1 MGNSYM
7 DTRKGWV
14 MKKVWILHHATEI
27 NGYENTKLLESLEK
41 SGIEGR
47 VLEPKYFD
55 IVVSRST
62 SKSIRYKGERIDMPN
77 LVLSRTG
84 SGTNY
89 FTLALMRQI
98 EKFGIP
104 VINDSDSISKVS
116 DKLWTSQ
123 LLVKENLP
131 IPKTILV
138 NGDVDVEL
146 VEREIGFPC
155 VVKATSGS
163 KGKTVHLCETKKDF
177 TGLMSLL
184 SSIALKKVLIIQEF
198 VDAAIGSDL
207 RVWVIGGKT
216 VGAMKRSAG
225 NGDFRANISQGGSAE
240 PFEITEEIDYLA
252 RETARVLGLQI
263 AGVDLLFDKEGYKI
277 CEANSSPGFSGMDKY
292 CGQDMAQRIV
302 DFIKLKIQ

>member
-1 MGNSYM
+1 
-7 DTRKGWV
+7 
-14 MKKVWILHHATEI
+14 MKQVWILHYATGI
-27 NGYENTKLLESLEK
+27 DAYENQQLLSCLAK
-41 SGIEGR
+41 NGLRGR

-55 IVVSRST
+55 IIVSRS
-62 SKSIRYKGERIDMPN
+62 SAKSIRYQGEKIELPD

-84 SGTNY
+84 AGTNY
-89 FTLALMRQI
+89 FTRSVMRQI

-104 VINDSDSISKVS
+104 VYNDADSISRVS
-116 DKLWTSQ
+116 DKLLTSQ

-138 NGDVDVEL
+138 NGDVDMEL
-146 VEREIGFPC
+146 IEKEIGFPC

-163 KGKTVHLCETKKDF
+163 KGKTVHLCQTKKDF
-177 TGLMSLL
+177 VSLMSLL
-184 SSIALKKVLIIQEF
+184 SSISLKKTMIIQEF
-198 VDAAIGSDL
+198 VDAQPGTDL

-216 VGAMKRSAG
+216 IVAMKRTG
-225 NGDFRANISQGGSAE
+225 TEGDFRANISQGGTAE
-240 PFEITEEIDYLA
+240 LFEITDEVDYLA

-263 AGVDLLFDKEGYKI
+263 AGVDLLFDKDGYKI
-277 CEANSSPGFSGMDKY
+277 CEANSSPGFEGMDQY

>member
-1 MGNSYM
+1 
-7 DTRKGWV
+7 
-14 MKKVWILHHATEI
+14 MKHVWILHYAASI
-27 NGYENTKLLESLEK
+27 DAYENQRLLSCLEK
-41 SGIEGR
+41 NGMKGR

-55 IVVSRST
+55 IIVSRS
-62 SKSIRYKGERIDMPN
+62 SAKSIRYKGERIELPD

-84 SGTNY
+84 AGTNY
-89 FTLALMRQI
+89 FTRSVMRQI

-104 VINDSDSISKVS
+104 VINDADSISRVS
-116 DKLWTSQ
+116 DKLLTSQ

-146 VEREIGFPC
+146 IEKEVGFPC

-163 KGKTVHLCETKKDF
+163 KGKTVHLCQTKKDF
-177 TGLMSLL
+177 VSLMSLL
-184 SSIALKKVLIIQEF
+184 SSISLKKTMIIQEF
-198 VDAAIGSDL
+198 VDAQPGTDL

-216 VGAMKRSAG
+216 VVAMKRTSAE
-225 NGDFRANISQGGSAE
+225 GDFRANISQGGTAE
-240 PFEITEEIDYLA
+240 LFEITDEVDYLA

-263 AGVDLLFDKEGYKI
+263 AGVDLLFDKDGYKI
-277 CEANSSPGFSGMDKY
+277 CEANSSPGFEGMDQY
-292 CGQDMAQRIV
+292 CGQDMAQRII

>member
-1 MGNSYM
+1 
-7 DTRKGWV
+7 
-14 MKKVWILHHATEI
+14 MKHVWILHYAAGI
-27 NGYENTKLLESLEK
+27 DAYENQRLLSCLEK
-41 SGIEGR
+41 NGMKGR

-55 IVVSRST
+55 IIVSRS
-62 SKSIRYKGERIDMPN
+62 SAKSIRYKGERIELPD

-84 SGTNY
+84 AGTNY
-89 FTLALMRQI
+89 FTRSVMRQI

-104 VINDSDSISKVS
+104 VINDADSISRVS
-116 DKLWTSQ
+116 DKLLTSQ

-146 VEREIGFPC
+146 IEKEIGFPC

-163 KGKTVHLCETKKDF
+163 KGKTVHLCQTKKDF
-177 TGLMSLL
+177 TSLMSLL
-184 SSIALKKVLIIQEF
+184 SSISLKKTMIIQEF
-198 VDAAIGSDL
+198 VDAQPGTDL

-216 VGAMKRSAG
+216 VVAMKRMG
-225 NGDFRANISQGGSAE
+225 VEGDFRANISQGGTAE
-240 PFEITEEIDYLA
+240 LFEITDEVDYLA

-263 AGVDLLFDKEGYKI
+263 AGVDLLFDKDGYKI
-277 CEANSSPGFSGMDKY
+277 CEANSSPGFEGMDRY

>member
-1 MGNSYM
+1 M
-7 DTRKGWV
+7 TKT
-14 MKKVWILHHATEI
+14 VWILHHATEI
-27 NGYENTKLLESLEK
+27 SAYENTRLLECLQK
-41 SGIEGR
+41 NGFEGR

-55 IVVSRST
+55 IIVSRSS
-62 SKSIRYKGERIDMPN
+62 SKSIRYKGEKIDMPN

-84 SGTNY
+84 SATNY

-104 VINDSDSISKVS
+104 VINDSESISRVS
-116 DKLWTSQ
+116 DKLFTSQ

-138 NGDVDVEL
+138 KGDVDVDL
-146 VEREIGFPC
+146 VEKEIGFPC

-163 KGKTVHLCETKKDF
+163 NGKTVHLCETKKDF
-177 TGLMSLL
+177 TSLMSLL
-184 SSIALKKVLIIQEF
+184 SSIALKKVLIIQEY
-198 VDAAIGSDL
+198 VDTAPGTDL
-207 RVWVIGGKT
+207 RVWVIGGKS
-216 VGAMKRSAG
+216 VVAMKRSSR
-225 NGDFRANISQGGSAE
+225 NGDFRANISQGGTAE
-240 PFEITEEIDYLA
+240 PFEITEEVDYLA

-263 AGVDLLFDKEGYKI
+263 AGVDLLFDKDGYKI
-277 CEANSSPGFSGMDKY
+277 CEANSSPGFLGMDKY

>member
-1 MGNSYM
+1 
-7 DTRKGWV
+7 
-14 MKKVWILHHATEI
+14 MKQVWILHYAANI
-27 NGYENTKLLESLEK
+27 DAYENQRLLSCLEK
-41 SGIEGR
+41 NGMRGR

-55 IVVSRST
+55 IIVSRS
-62 SKSIRYKGERIDMPN
+62 SVKSIRYKGEKIELPD

-84 SGTNY
+84 AGTNY
-89 FTLALMRQI
+89 FTRSVMRQI

-104 VINDSDSISKVS
+104 VFNDADSISRVS
-116 DKLWTSQ
+116 DKLLTSQ

-138 NGDVDVEL
+138 NGDVDIEL
-146 VEREIGFPC
+146 IEKEIGFPC

-163 KGKTVHLCETKKDF
+163 KGKTVHLCQTKKDF
-177 TGLMSLL
+177 VSLMSLL
-184 SSIALKKVLIIQEF
+184 SSISLKKTMIIQEF
-198 VDAAIGSDL
+198 VDAQPGTDL

-216 VGAMKRSAG
+216 VVAMKRTG
-225 NGDFRANISQGGSAE
+225 VEGDFRANISQGGTAE
-240 PFEITEEIDYLA
+240 LFEITDEVDYLA

-263 AGVDLLFDKEGYKI
+263 AGVDLLFDKDGYKI
-277 CEANSSPGFSGMDKY
+277 CEANSSPGFEGMDQY

>member
-1 MGNSYM
+1 
-7 DTRKGWV
+7 
-14 MKKVWILHHATEI
+14 MKQVWILHYATGI
-27 NGYENTKLLESLEK
+27 DAYENQRLLACLEK
-41 SGIEGR
+41 NGLRGR

-55 IVVSRST
+55 IIVSRS
-62 SKSIRYKGERIDMPN
+62 SAKSIRYQGEKIELPD

-84 SGTNY
+84 AGTNY
-89 FTLALMRQI
+89 FTRSVMRQI

-104 VINDSDSISKVS
+104 VYNDADSISRVS
-116 DKLWTSQ
+116 DKLLTSQ

-146 VEREIGFPC
+146 IEKEIGFPC

-163 KGKTVHLCETKKDF
+163 KGKTVHLCQTKKDF
-177 TGLMSLL
+177 TSLMSLL
-184 SSIALKKVLIIQEF
+184 SSISLKKTMIIQEF
-198 VDAAIGSDL
+198 VDAQPGTDL

-216 VGAMKRSAG
+216 VVAMKRTG
-225 NGDFRANISQGGSAE
+225 TEGDFRANISQGGTAE
-240 PFEITEEIDYLA
+240 LFEITDEVDYLA

-263 AGVDLLFDKEGYKI
+263 AGVDLLFDREGYKI
-277 CEANSSPGFSGMDKY
+277 CEANSSPGFEGMDQY

>member
-1 MGNSYM
+1 
-7 DTRKGWV
+7 
-14 MKKVWILHHATEI
+14 MKQVWILHYAANI
-27 NGYENTKLLESLEK
+27 DAYENQQLLKCLEK
-41 SGIEGR
+41 NGLKGR

-55 IVVSRST
+55 IIVSRGSA
-62 SKSIRYKGERIDMPN
+62 KSIRYKGERIELPD

-89 FTLALMRQI
+89 FTRSVMRQI

-104 VINDSDSISKVS
+104 VINDADSISRVS
-116 DKLWTSQ
+116 DKLLTSQ

-138 NGDVDVEL
+138 NGDVDVDLIEK
-146 VEREIGFPC
+146 EIGFPC

-163 KGKTVHLCETKKDF
+163 KGKTVHLCQTKKDF
-177 TGLMSLL
+177 TSLMSLL
-184 SSIALKKVLIIQEF
+184 SSISLKKTMIIQEF
-198 VDAAIGSDL
+198 VDAQPGTDL

-216 VGAMKRSAG
+216 IVAMKRIGAE
-225 NGDFRANISQGGSAE
+225 GDFRANISQGGTAE
-240 PFEITEEIDYLA
+240 LFEITDEVDYLA

-263 AGVDLLFDKEGYKI
+263 AGVDLLFDKDGYKI
-277 CEANSSPGFSGMDKY
+277 CEANSSPGFEGIDQY

>member
-1 MGNSYM
+1 
-7 DTRKGWV
+7 
-14 MKKVWILHHATEI
+14 MKRVWILHHATEI
-27 NGYENTKLLESLEK
+27 NGYENTKLLECLERN
-41 SGIEGR
+41 GLEGR
-47 VLEPKYFD
+47 ILEPKYFD
-55 IVVSRST
+55 IIVSRST
-62 SKSIRYKGERIDMPN
+62 NKSIRYKGERIDMPN

-104 VINDSDSISKVS
+104 VINDSESISKVS
-116 DKLWTSQ
+116 DKLLTSQ

-146 VEREIGFPC
+146 VEKEIGFPC

-177 TGLMSLL
+177 TSLMALL

-198 VDAAIGSDL
+198 VDTAPGTDL

-216 VGAMKRSAG
+216 VVAMKRTSG
-225 NGDFRANISQGGSAE
+225 NGDFRANISQGGTAE
-240 PFEITEEIDYLA
+240 TFEITEEIDYLA

-263 AGVDLLFDKEGYKI
+263 AGVDLLFDKDGYKI
-277 CEANSSPGFSGMDKY
+277 CEANSSPGFLGMDKY

>member
-1 MGNSYM
+1 
-7 DTRKGWV
+7 
-14 MKKVWILHHATEI
+14 MKQVWILHYASGI
-27 NGYENTKLLESLEK
+27 DAYENQQLLKCLEK
-41 SGIEGR
+41 NGMQGR

-55 IVVSRST
+55 IIVSRSS
-62 SKSIRYKGERIDMPN
+62 SKSIRYKGEKIELPD

-84 SGTNY
+84 AGTNY
-89 FTLALMRQI
+89 FTRSVMRQI

-104 VINDSDSISKVS
+104 VYNDADSISRVS
-116 DKLWTSQ
+116 DKLLTSQ

-146 VEREIGFPC
+146 IEKEIGFPC

-163 KGKTVHLCETKKDF
+163 KGKTVHLCQTKKDF
-177 TGLMSLL
+177 ISLMSLL
-184 SSIALKKVLIIQEF
+184 SSISLKKTMIIQEF
-198 VDAAIGSDL
+198 VDAQPGTDL

-216 VGAMKRSAG
+216 VVAMKRIG
-225 NGDFRANISQGGSAE
+225 TEGDFRANISQGGTAE
-240 PFEITEEIDYLA
+240 LFEVTDEVDYLA

-263 AGVDLLFDKEGYKI
+263 AGVDLLFDKDGYKI
-277 CEANSSPGFSGMDKY
+277 CEANSSPGFEGMDQY

-302 DFIKLKIQ
+302 DFIKLKTQ

>member
-1 MGNSYM
+1 
-7 DTRKGWV
+7 
-14 MKKVWILHHATEI
+14 MKHVWILHYAASI
-27 NGYENTKLLESLEK
+27 DAYENQRLLSCLEK
-41 SGIEGR
+41 NGMKGR

-55 IVVSRST
+55 IIVSRS
-62 SKSIRYKGERIDMPN
+62 SAKSIRYKGERIELPD

-84 SGTNY
+84 AGTNY
-89 FTLALMRQI
+89 FTRSVMRQI

-104 VINDSDSISKVS
+104 VINDADSISRVS
-116 DKLWTSQ
+116 DKLLTSQ

-138 NGDVDVEL
+138 NGDVDIEL
-146 VEREIGFPC
+146 IEKEIGFPC

-163 KGKTVHLCETKKDF
+163 KGKTVHLCQTKKDF
-177 TGLMSLL
+177 VSLMSLL
-184 SSIALKKVLIIQEF
+184 SSISLKKTMIIQEF
-198 VDAAIGSDL
+198 VDAQPGTDL

-216 VGAMKRSAG
+216 VVAMKRMG
-225 NGDFRANISQGGSAE
+225 VEGDFRANISQGGTAE
-240 PFEITEEIDYLA
+240 LFEITDEVDYLA

-263 AGVDLLFDKEGYKI
+263 AGVDLLFDRDGYKI
-277 CEANSSPGFSGMDKY
+277 CEANSSPGFEGMDRY

>member
-1 MGNSYM
+1 M
-7 DTRKGWV
+7 TKQ
-14 MKKVWILHHATEI
+14 VWILHHATEI
-27 NGYENTKLLESLEK
+27 AGYENTKLLDCLERN
-41 SGIEGR
+41 GINGR

-55 IVVSRST
+55 IIVSRST
-62 SKSIRYKGERIDMPN
+62 HKSIRYKGEKIDMPD

-89 FTLALMRQI
+89 FTLAVMRQI

-104 VINDSDSISKVS
+104 VINDSESISKVS
-116 DKLWTSQ
+116 DKLLTSQ

-177 TGLMSLL
+177 TSLMALL

-198 VDAAIGSDL
+198 VDAAPGTDL

-216 VGAMKRSAG
+216 VVAMKRSSG
-225 NGDFRANISQGGSAE
+225 NGDFRANISAGGTGE
-240 PFEITEEIDYLA
+240 HFEMTEEIDYLA

-263 AGVDLLFDKEGYKI
+263 AGIDLLFDKDGYKI
-277 CEANSSPGFSGMDKY
+277 CEANSSPGFSGLDQY
-292 CGQDMAQRIV
+292 CNEDMSQRIV
-302 DFIKLKIQ
+302 DYVKLKIQ

>member
-1 MGNSYM
+1 
-7 DTRKGWV
+7 
-14 MKKVWILHHATEI
+14 MKHVWILHYAASI
-27 NGYENTKLLESLEK
+27 DAYENQRLLSCLEK
-41 SGIEGR
+41 NGMKGR

-55 IVVSRST
+55 IIVSRS
-62 SKSIRYKGERIDMPN
+62 SAKSIRYKGEKIELPD

-84 SGTNY
+84 AGTNY
-89 FTLALMRQI
+89 FTRSVMRQI

-104 VINDSDSISKVS
+104 VINDADSISRVS
-116 DKLWTSQ
+116 DKLLTSQ

-138 NGDVDVEL
+138 NGDVDIEL
-146 VEREIGFPC
+146 IEKEIGFPC

-163 KGKTVHLCETKKDF
+163 KGKTVHLCQTKKDF
-177 TGLMSLL
+177 VSLMSLL
-184 SSIALKKVLIIQEF
+184 SSISLKKTMIIQEF
-198 VDAAIGSDL
+198 VDAQPGTDL

-216 VGAMKRSAG
+216 VVAMKRMG
-225 NGDFRANISQGGSAE
+225 VEGDFRANISQGGTAE
-240 PFEITEEIDYLA
+240 LFEITDEVDYLA

-263 AGVDLLFDKEGYKI
+263 AGVDLLFDKDGYKI
-277 CEANSSPGFSGMDKY
+277 CEANSSPGFEGMDQY

>member
-1 MGNSYM
+1 
-7 DTRKGWV
+7 
-14 MKKVWILHHATEI
+14 MKQVWILHYATNI
-27 NGYENTKLLESLEK
+27 DTYENQQLLKCLEK
-41 SGIEGR
+41 NGMKGR

-55 IVVSRST
+55 IIVSRSS
-62 SKSIRYKGERIDMPN
+62 SKSIRYKGEKIELPD

-84 SGTNY
+84 AGTNY
-89 FTLALMRQI
+89 FTRSVMRQI

-104 VINDSDSISKVS
+104 VYNDADSISRVS
-116 DKLWTSQ
+116 DKLLASQ

-138 NGDVDVEL
+138 NGDVDIEL
-146 VEREIGFPC
+146 IEKEIGFPC

-163 KGKTVHLCETKKDF
+163 KGKTVHLCHTKKDF
-177 TGLMSLL
+177 AGLMSLL
-184 SSIALKKVLIIQEF
+184 ASISLKKTMIIQEF
-198 VDAAIGSDL
+198 VDAQPGTDL

-216 VGAMKRSAG
+216 VVAMKRTGAE
-225 NGDFRANISQGGSAE
+225 GDFRANISQGGTAE
-240 PFEITEEIDYLA
+240 LFEITDEVDYLA

-263 AGVDLLFDKEGYKI
+263 AGVDLLFDKDGYKI
-277 CEANSSPGFSGMDKY
+277 CEANSSPGFEGMDKY

>member
-1 MGNSYM
+1 
-7 DTRKGWV
+7 
-14 MKKVWILHHATEI
+14 MKHVWILHYAANI
-27 NGYENTKLLESLEK
+27 DAYENQRLLSCLEK
-41 SGIEGR
+41 NGLRGR

-55 IVVSRST
+55 IIVSRS
-62 SKSIRYKGERIDMPN
+62 SAKSIRYKGEKIELPD

-84 SGTNY
+84 AGTNY
-89 FTLALMRQI
+89 FTRSVMRQI

-104 VINDSDSISKVS
+104 VINDADSISRVS
-116 DKLWTSQ
+116 DKLLTSQ

-138 NGDVDVEL
+138 NGDVDIEL
-146 VEREIGFPC
+146 IEKEIGFPC

-163 KGKTVHLCETKKDF
+163 KGKTVHLCQTKKDF
-177 TGLMSLL
+177 VSLMSLL
-184 SSIALKKVLIIQEF
+184 SSISLKKTMIIQEF
-198 VDAAIGSDL
+198 VDAQPGTDL

-216 VGAMKRSAG
+216 VVAMKRIG
-225 NGDFRANISQGGSAE
+225 VEGDFRANISQGGTAE
-240 PFEITEEIDYLA
+240 LFEITDEIDYLA

-263 AGVDLLFDKEGYKI
+263 AGVDLLFDKDGYKI
-277 CEANSSPGFSGMDKY
+277 CEANSSPGFEGMDQY

>member
-1 MGNSYM
+1 
-7 DTRKGWV
+7 
-14 MKKVWILHHATEI
+14 MKHVWILHYAANI
-27 NGYENTKLLESLEK
+27 DAYENQRLLSCLEK
-41 SGIEGR
+41 NGMRGR

-55 IVVSRST
+55 IIVSRS
-62 SKSIRYKGERIDMPN
+62 SAKSIRYKGEKIELPD

-84 SGTNY
+84 AGTNY
-89 FTLALMRQI
+89 FTRSVMRQI

-104 VINDSDSISKVS
+104 VINDADSISRVS
-116 DKLWTSQ
+116 DKLLTSQ

-138 NGDVDVEL
+138 NGDVDIEL
-146 VEREIGFPC
+146 IEKEIGFPC

-163 KGKTVHLCETKKDF
+163 KGKTVHLCQTKKDF
-177 TGLMSLL
+177 VSLMSLL
-184 SSIALKKVLIIQEF
+184 SSISLKKTMIIQEF
-198 VDAAIGSDL
+198 VDAQPGTDL

-216 VGAMKRSAG
+216 VVAMKRTG
-225 NGDFRANISQGGSAE
+225 VEGDFRANISQGGTAE
-240 PFEITEEIDYLA
+240 LFEITDEVDYLA

-263 AGVDLLFDKEGYKI
+263 AGVDLLFDKDGYKI
-277 CEANSSPGFSGMDKY
+277 CEANSSPGFEGMDQY

>member
-1 MGNSYM
+1 
-7 DTRKGWV
+7 
-14 MKKVWILHHATEI
+14 MKQVWILHYAASI
-27 NGYENTKLLESLEK
+27 DAYENQRLLACLAK
-41 SGIEGR
+41 NGMQGH

-55 IVVSRST
+55 IIVSRS
-62 SKSIRYKGERIDMPN
+62 SAKSIRYKGERIELPD

-84 SGTNY
+84 AGTNY
-89 FTLALMRQI
+89 FTRSVMRQI

-104 VINDSDSISKVS
+104 VYNDADSISRVS
-116 DKLWTSQ
+116 DKLLTSQ

-138 NGDVDVEL
+138 NGDVDIEL
-146 VEREIGFPC
+146 IEKEVGFPC

-163 KGKTVHLCETKKDF
+163 KGKTVHLCQTKKDF
-177 TGLMSLL
+177 TSLMSLL
-184 SSIALKKVLIIQEF
+184 SSISLKKTMIIQEF
-198 VDAAIGSDL
+198 VDAQPGTDL

-216 VGAMKRSAG
+216 VVAMKRTGAE
-225 NGDFRANISQGGSAE
+225 GDFRANISQGGTAE
-240 PFEITEEIDYLA
+240 LFEITDEVDYLA

-263 AGVDLLFDKEGYKI
+263 AGVDLLFDKDSYKI
-277 CEANSSPGFSGMDKY
+277 CEANSSPGFEGMDRY

>member
-1 MGNSYM
+1 
-7 DTRKGWV
+7 
-14 MKKVWILHHATEI
+14 MKHVWILHYAANI
-27 NGYENTKLLESLEK
+27 DAYENQRLLSCLEK
-41 SGIEGR
+41 NGMRGR

-55 IVVSRST
+55 IIVSRS
-62 SKSIRYKGERIDMPN
+62 SAKSIRYKGEKIELPD

-84 SGTNY
+84 AGTNY
-89 FTLALMRQI
+89 FTRSVMRQI

-104 VINDSDSISKVS
+104 VFNDADSISRVS
-116 DKLWTSQ
+116 DKLLTSQ

-138 NGDVDVEL
+138 NGDVDIEL
-146 VEREIGFPC
+146 IEKEIGFPC

-163 KGKTVHLCETKKDF
+163 KGKTVHLCQTKKDF
-177 TGLMSLL
+177 VSLMSLL
-184 SSIALKKVLIIQEF
+184 SSISLKKTMIIQEF
-198 VDAAIGSDL
+198 VDAQPGTDL

-216 VGAMKRSAG
+216 VVAMKRTG
-225 NGDFRANISQGGSAE
+225 VEGDFRANISQGGTAE
-240 PFEITEEIDYLA
+240 LFEITDEVDYLA

-263 AGVDLLFDKEGYKI
+263 AGVDLLFDKDGYKI
-277 CEANSSPGFSGMDKY
+277 CEANSSPGFEGMDQY

>member
-1 MGNSYM
+1 
-7 DTRKGWV
+7 
-14 MKKVWILHHATEI
+14 MKHVWILHYAANI
-27 NGYENTKLLESLEK
+27 DAYENQRLLSCLEK
-41 SGIEGR
+41 NGLRGH

-55 IVVSRST
+55 IIVSRS
-62 SKSIRYKGERIDMPN
+62 SAKSIRYKGEKIELPD

-84 SGTNY
+84 AGTNY
-89 FTLALMRQI
+89 FTRSVMRQI

-104 VINDSDSISKVS
+104 VINDADSISRVS
-116 DKLWTSQ
+116 DKLLTSQ

-138 NGDVDVEL
+138 NGDVDIEL
-146 VEREIGFPC
+146 IEKEIGFPC

-163 KGKTVHLCETKKDF
+163 KGKTVHLCQTKKDF
-177 TGLMSLL
+177 VSLMSLL
-184 SSIALKKVLIIQEF
+184 SSISLKKTMIIQEF
-198 VDAAIGSDL
+198 VDAQPGTDL

-216 VGAMKRSAG
+216 VVAMKRIG
-225 NGDFRANISQGGSAE
+225 VEGDFRANISQGGTAE
-240 PFEITEEIDYLA
+240 LFEITDEIDYLA

-263 AGVDLLFDKEGYKI
+263 AGVDLLFDKDGYKI
-277 CEANSSPGFSGMDKY
+277 CEANSSPGFEGMDQY

>member
-1 MGNSYM
+1 
-7 DTRKGWV
+7 
-14 MKKVWILHHATEI
+14 MKHVWILHYAANI
-27 NGYENTKLLESLEK
+27 DAYENQRLLSCLEK
-41 SGIEGR
+41 NGMRGR

-55 IVVSRST
+55 IIVSRGSA
-62 SKSIRYKGERIDMPN
+62 KSIRYKGEKIELPD

-84 SGTNY
+84 AGTNY
-89 FTLALMRQI
+89 FTRSVMRQI

-104 VINDSDSISKVS
+104 VINDADSISRVS
-116 DKLWTSQ
+116 DKLLTSQ

-138 NGDVDVEL
+138 NGDVDIEL
-146 VEREIGFPC
+146 IEKEIGFPC

-163 KGKTVHLCETKKDF
+163 KGKTVHLCQTKKDF
-177 TGLMSLL
+177 VSLMSLL
-184 SSIALKKVLIIQEF
+184 SSISLKKTMIIQEF
-198 VDAAIGSDL
+198 VDAQPGTDL

-216 VGAMKRSAG
+216 VVAMKRIG
-225 NGDFRANISQGGSAE
+225 VEGDFRANISQGGTAE
-240 PFEITEEIDYLA
+240 LFEITDEIDYLA

-263 AGVDLLFDKEGYKI
+263 AGVDLLFDKDGYKI
-277 CEANSSPGFSGMDKY
+277 CEANSSPGFEGMDQY